1 MVKASIDISLPSE
14 IKQLNQKFRC
24 DEIIISE
31 FIEFFQHQLFEDE
44 SFQEL
49 FQFAVSTSTLS
60 GNAMLQE
67 TIKNKSP

>member
-1 MVKASIDISLPSE
+1 MV
-14 IKQLNQKFRC
+14 
-24 DEIIISE
+24 
-31 FIEFFQHQLFEDE
+31 FFQHPLFQDE

-67 TIKNKSP
+67 PIKSKSLQRLKFRRF